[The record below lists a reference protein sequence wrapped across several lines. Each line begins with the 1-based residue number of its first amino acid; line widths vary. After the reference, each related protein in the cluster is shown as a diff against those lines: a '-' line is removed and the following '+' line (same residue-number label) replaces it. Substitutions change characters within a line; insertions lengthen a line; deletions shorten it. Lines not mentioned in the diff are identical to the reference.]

1 MNFLN
6 FINHPLVGTPYGFA
20 LDLCIVLAIVCWVL
34 SILTREYSWTDRL
47 WSIVP
52 AVYCLIVAVD
62 LEFQSARVNIM
73 TVLASLWGIR
83 LTFNYALKG
92 GYWIGGEDYRWI
104 YLRNR
109 MSTLEFQLLNVAFIS
124 AGHMAIVWLFTAP
137 IHQAWV
143 YSGRPVGWLD
153 FVAVVVFVVLLVFES
168 IADWQM
174 WRFQQN
180 KKRQVNEGGEVKRP
194 FMDSGL
200 FRFCRHPNYFCEMG
214 MWVTFYLF
222 AISASAQFWHWTGLG
237 SVLLILLFQA
247 STRLGE
253 EISSEKYPAYSKYQA
268 TVPRFIP
275 FTRLGCKPER

>member
-1 MNFLN
+1 MNFFN
-6 FINHPLVGTPYGFA
+6 FINHPLVGTPYGYA
-20 LDLCIVLAIVCWVL
+20 LNLCIALAIVCWVL

-47 WSIVP
+47 WSIAP

-73 TVLASLWGIR
+73 TVLATLWGIR

-104 YLRNR
+104 YLRKKLSN
-109 MSTLEFQLLNVAFIS
+109 LEFQLLNLTAI
-124 AGHMAIVWLFTAP
+124 APGQTGIVWLFTAP
-137 IHQAWV
+137 LHQAWV
-143 YSGRPVGWLD
+143 YSGRPMGWLD
-153 FVAVVVFVVLLVFES
+153 FVAVVAFLGLLVFES
-168 IADWQM
+168 IADGQM

-180 KKRQVNEGGEVKRP
+180 KKRQVKEGVEVKRP

-222 AISASAQFWHWTGLG
+222 AFSASAQFWHWTGLG
-237 SVLLILLFQA
+237 SVLLILLFQG

-253 EISSEKYPAYSKYQA
+253 KISSQKYPAYSKYQA